1 MSLPSP
7 YFSIVLPTCNRVQF
21 IKEAIE
27 SVLLQTFDNWE
38 LFVINDGSQ
47 DGTDKVISQY
57 ASDKVRII
65 NLSDNYGV
73 SYARNCALE
82 LASGKYIA
90 FLDDD
95 DLYESSFLQ
104 TSYDQIETDNDEYDF
119 YWTGIGV
126 FNDSDEVDKKIISKV
141 VWSADSRIKNDAVLL
156 LKKIALAHGVVIK
169 THSLKNVGF
178 FDKNFINSEDKDLFL
193 RMIEQSFNYKS
204 IPKILVLKRNHSYL
218 QLSHN
223 SDSSVRVQSAEKIIK
238 KHLDYLNDN
247 PKLLQLLK
255 RSLARKYYRASR
267 ASEGREVMKELFKQ
281 CWSLGILFKWLKL
294 EMKYSSR

>member
-1 MSLPSP
+1 MSVPSP

-65 NLSDNYGV
+65 NLTDNNGV
-73 SYARNCALE
+73 SHARNCALE

-104 TSYDQIETDNDEYDF
+104 TSYDQIEMDNDEYDF
-119 YWTGIGV
+119 YWAGIGI

-141 VWSADSRIKNDAVLL
+141 IWSVDSRIKNDAVLL
-156 LKKIALAHGVVIK
+156 LKKIALAHGMVIK
-169 THSLKNVGF
+169 THSL
-178 FDKNFINSEDKDLFL
+178 
-193 RMIEQSFNYKS
+193 
-204 IPKILVLKRNHSYL
+204 
-218 QLSHN
+218 
-223 SDSSVRVQSAEKIIK
+223 
-238 KHLDYLNDN
+238 
-247 PKLLQLLK
+247 
-255 RSLARKYYRASR
+255 
-267 ASEGREVMKELFKQ
+267 
-281 CWSLGILFKWLKL
+281 
-294 EMKYSSR
+294 